1 MHPMDSA
8 SLMTKSPHKE
18 MAHSQVSFPKET
30 VGWGSAIQNE
40 ESWGFGHRRGTDF
53 APNSEALGLHL
64 CHSLEQAPF
73 VFPKEPPIQPVSSI
87 LGASAHR
94 ARNPAATHAEGDC

>member
-8 SLMTKSPHKE
+8 SLVTKSPHKE

-40 ESWGFGHRRGTDF
+40 ESWGF
-53 APNSEALGLHL
+53 
-64 CHSLEQAPF
+64 
-73 VFPKEPPIQPVSSI
+73 
-87 LGASAHR
+87 
-94 ARNPAATHAEGDC
+94 